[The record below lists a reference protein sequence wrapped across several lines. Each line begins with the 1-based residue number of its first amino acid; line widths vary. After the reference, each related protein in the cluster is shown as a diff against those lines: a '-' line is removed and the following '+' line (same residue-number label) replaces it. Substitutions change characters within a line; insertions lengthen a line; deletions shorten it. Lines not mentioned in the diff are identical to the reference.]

1 VTNSFKLKK
10 VIDCSVYHL
19 VFCIYEVP
27 YFPYYTTFQKEK
39 PTIGFF
45 I

>member
-19 VFCIYEVP
+19 VFAIDHLV
-27 YFPYYTTFQKEK
+27 
-39 PTIGFF
+39 IVLFF
-45 I
+45 SKS